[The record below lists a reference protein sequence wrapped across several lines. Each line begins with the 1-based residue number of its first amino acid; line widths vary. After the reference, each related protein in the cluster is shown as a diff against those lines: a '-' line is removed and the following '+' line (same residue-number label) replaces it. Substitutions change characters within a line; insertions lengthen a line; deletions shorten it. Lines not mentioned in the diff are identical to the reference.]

1 MRMRTPLTR
10 RFIAALLMV
19 LLTACHSWRP
29 TTVSPQGWTPEEQPS
44 SVRVTRTSGEVM
56 TVRDP
61 IVRDGSILG
70 YTDAG
75 VAAVALGD
83 VRLLE
88 VRHFSMGQ
96 TIGLSVLLTGV
107 AGGTIYALTWSP
119 CTETGW
125 FTCWPHP
132 DSRGEA
138 FGWEFAGGAIIG
150 LPLGLIIA
158 FVVREERWNRGA
170 LPALTAPRLTI
181 RPVIGSRVGFAGSVR
196 VGGF

>member
-56 TVRDP
+56 IVRDP
-61 IVRDGSILG
+61 IIRNGSILG
-70 YTDAG
+70 SSDAG

-88 VRHFSMGQ
+88 VRRFHRGQ
-96 TIGLSVLLTGV
+96 TIGLGAAIGGI
-107 AGGTIYALTWSP
+107 AGGTAGWVVWEVASELFCPDLFGGTSTCTTPVSLSQSVLIGAL
-119 CTETGW
+119 
-125 FTCWPHP
+125 
-132 DSRGEA
+132 
-138 FGWEFAGGAIIG
+138 AGGAIGALIG
-150 LPLGLIIA
+150 GRSSGESERSWTAMPYVGSSSQLGL
-158 FVVREERWNRGA
+158 RTRWSIPWPG
-170 LPALTAPRLTI
+170 P
-181 RPVIGSRVGFAGSVR
+181 
-196 VGGF
+196 